1 MTASDAVC
9 ITLDRKAAENISR
22 KALNNGKSGNRI
34 HLLTLLLV
42 HQCMVKHVVLV
53 SKPARAEHVTRVS
66 VNPLPAQ
73 LLRQGFISHG
83 TASH

>member
-9 ITLDRKAAENISR
+9 ITLDRKAAENTSR
-22 KALNNGKSGNRI
+22 KALNNRKPCNRI

-42 HQCMVKHVVLV
+42 HQCMVKHVLV

-83 TASH
+83 TASR